1 MITFYKN
8 IYNSLLIQDFFLRLW
23 HFCTSSPLQGV
34 LFTQHECY
42 PPMIFGFQKF
52 HTHKLMLLAKKEEKY
67 KQRAVSLQINVKPRT
82 PGNQE
87 ITNL

>member
-52 HTHKLMLLAKKEEKY
+52 HTHKLMAPRKEGRKIQAKGSVTANKRKATHSWY
-67 KQRAVSLQINVKPRT
+67 PV
-82 PGNQE
+82 
-87 ITNL
+87 